1 MRTNAVRTML
11 APAAVMRAA
20 VMRAAVVRM
29 LMRTAPAAE
38 ARQRG
43 GDGVGRIR
51 LRVVH
56 ASDFTCDLT
65 CIDIACHTACTC
77 NMTYK
82 GFP

>member
-20 VMRAAVVRM
+20 VMRM
-29 LMRTAPAAE
+29 LVRTAPTAE

>member
-1 MRTNAVRTML
+1 MRAHAVRAVL
-11 APAAVMRAA
+11 ARAAVVRAAVMRAA
-20 VMRAAVVRM
+20 VMRM
-29 LMRTAPAAE
+29 LVRTAPTSE
-38 ARQRG
+38 PRQRG
-43 GDGVGRIR
+43 GDGVGGIR

-65 CIDIACHTACTC
+65 YIDIACHTACTC